1 MEFGF
6 WTCSFDLSYKKLT
19 HSFCF
24 THNNAFWEGIG
35 FHHLFNSNGA
45 GWDIR
50 VYGNIGKISSRDGD
64 KVTRPFM

>member
-45 GWDIR
+45 GGGTLQHCNWMAG
-50 VYGNIGKISSRDGD
+50 GNIGKISSKDGD
-64 KVTRPFM
+64 